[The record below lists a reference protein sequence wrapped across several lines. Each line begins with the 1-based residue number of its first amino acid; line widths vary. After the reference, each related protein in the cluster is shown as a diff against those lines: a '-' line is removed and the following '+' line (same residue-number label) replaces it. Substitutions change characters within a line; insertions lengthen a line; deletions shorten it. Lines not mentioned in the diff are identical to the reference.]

1 MAVLCAAFSGA
12 IEIKETT
19 LDQLDQIKE
28 KVTAEIYFHENP
40 IDNATK
46 EMFKKFERLNFVKQL
61 YTIKV
66 EKDTLIQTYTQKFD
80 NEVTFDHSI
89 SWKLTG
95 SKLPVL
101 VLMEKGKVVK
111 IHEDMKQLESK
122 AATYI
127 ARITELSGPNQA
139 QAGND
144 SMKNI
149 YKGKFVPPGMPLL
162 SHRIVEH
169 FHSAIFASLLSSA
182 ANKRISIVP
191 LNNRLMMS
199 DFREAILI
207 MPSDRPRMNNK
218 ADEQLAEC
226 REIFCYFDTRGD
238 EKINVKQVGDVL
250 RSLGQNP
257 TEAEIRQCCDH
268 WTDPETRI
276 TFEEFVPIYQTVNK
290 TRNTHSMDQFIEGL
304 SHFDREGNGT
314 IAVAEL
320 RHLLTTLGEKL
331 NDEEVDQ
338 LLNGHEDANGYVNI
352 SDFVR
357 TVIQS

>member
-1 MAVLCAAFSGA
+1 
-12 IEIKETT
+12 
-19 LDQLDQIKE
+19 
-28 KVTAEIYFHENP
+28 
-40 IDNATK
+40 
-46 EMFKKFERLNFVKQL
+46 
-61 YTIKV
+61 
-66 EKDTLIQTYTQKFD
+66 
-80 NEVTFDHSI
+80 
-89 SWKLTG
+89 
-95 SKLPVL
+95 
-101 VLMEKGKVVK
+101 
-111 IHEDMKQLESK
+111 
-122 AATYI
+122 
-127 ARITELSGPNQA
+127 
-139 QAGND
+139 
-144 SMKNI
+144 
-149 YKGKFVPPGMPLL
+149 
-162 SHRIVEH
+162 
-169 FHSAIFASLLSSA
+169 
-182 ANKRISIVP
+182 
-191 LNNRLMMS
+191 
-199 DFREAILI
+199 
-207 MPSDRPRMNNK
+207 MNNK

-226 REIFCYFDTRGD
+226 REIFCYFDTKGD

-268 WTDPETRI
+268 WTDSETRI